1 MPSSVSDTD
10 DSRQRQVDR
19 QVKLAE
25 MRRVQAAREAKAA
38 AKKITE
44 EDSGQVLPEWKW
56 AR

>member
-1 MPSSVSDTD
+1 MSDTD
-10 DSRQRQVDR
+10 ASRQRQVDR

-38 AKKITE
+38 AKKLTE